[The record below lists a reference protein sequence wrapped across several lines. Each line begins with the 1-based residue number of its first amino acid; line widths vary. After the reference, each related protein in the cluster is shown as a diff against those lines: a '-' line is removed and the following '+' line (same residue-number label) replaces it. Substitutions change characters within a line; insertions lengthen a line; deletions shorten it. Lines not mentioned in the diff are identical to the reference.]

1 MLLTISQAI
10 PPTRLVP
17 WVFRR
22 AGIWRQHIGRLG
34 IWLSLGYLALGYLA
48 LGVFGSRVFDM
59 AVRIIALLAICFAT
73 VSLPCFGQEA
83 EDFPD
88 QSLTREQWQQRVQD
102 ARRRSEQFVATA
114 REQRP
119 DTPITPAQKEQ
130 EAADRALNDPTLHQG
145 DVISTGKGFV
155 VFVGRDEEHRP
166 NDFVSTPNQPHPR

>member
-10 PPTRLVP
+10 PSTRLVP

-59 AVRIIALLAICFAT
+59 AVRISALLAICFAT

-88 QSLTREQWQQRVQD
+88 QSLTREQWQQRVRD
-102 ARRRSEQFVATA
+102 ARRRSEQFVAA
-114 REQRP
+114 GREQARDP
-119 DTPITPAQKEQ
+119 PTTPVKKEQ
-130 EAADRALNDPTLHQG
+130 EAADRALSDPTLQQG
-145 DVISTGKGFV
+145 DVISTG
-155 VFVGRDEEHRP
+155 
-166 NDFVSTPNQPHPR
+166 T

>member
-34 IWLSLGYLALGYLA
+34 IWLSLGYLARSWISGSW
-48 LGVFGSRVFDM
+48 VFGSRVFDM

-119 DTPITPAQKEQ
+119 DTPITPA
-130 EAADRALNDPTLHQG
+130 
-145 DVISTGKGFV
+145 
-155 VFVGRDEEHRP
+155 
-166 NDFVSTPNQPHPR
+166 